1 MKYGKDNIR
10 NVIVIYKYIKSSMDK
25 NLSKLV
31 FDLK

>member
-1 MKYGKDNIR
+1 MKYGKDIR

-31 FDLK
+31 YDLK